1 MKTKTIQKTMKT
13 MHKVKI
19 YVWAVLWLVLAGAC
33 VGPRYTLP
41 DSRLQLPAT
50 FGKTA
55 DTLATVQPDWRT
67 FFEDK
72 QLQALIDSALQHNR
86 ELNILL
92 QEIVIAQNEVLA
104 RKGEYLP
111 FVRLGAAAEMDKVGE
126 YTRYGAVEKQLD
138 IRPGEVFPEPFSHF
152 ELGAY
157 ASWEID
163 IWKRLRNAKKAAALR
178 YMASIE
184 GRRFVQTQVI
194 AEVAEAYYELMALDN
209 LLAIVEEYARI
220 QENALELVRQRL
232 QAGRDTRLAVNRFAA
247 RLLKTKNL
255 RYAIR
260 QRITETENRL
270 RFLTGQLPD
279 SIVRSSGRFL
289 ELSADSILT
298 GVPARL
304 LQNRP
309 DVRRAELELAAAKL
323 DVQSAR
329 ALFYPSLD
337 LRAGI
342 GFQAFN
348 PAFLLAPESMLYN
361 LAGDL
366 MAPLINRNAIRAAY
380 NSANARQLQALYA
393 YEQTL
398 IQAYTDVVNQ
408 LAKLDNYT
416 QSLQLK
422 SEEVRI
428 LTESINIANA
438 LYRAADAD
446 YLEVLLTQIEA
457 MDARLE
463 LVEVKLKQLQAK
475 VQLYRALGG
484 GWQ

>member
-1 MKTKTIQKTMKT
+1 MRRFDIFT
-13 MHKVKI
+13 
-19 YVWAVLWLVLAGAC
+19 AVCLLWLVAGC
-33 VGPRYTLP
+33 VGPRHTLP
-41 DSRLQLPAT
+41 GSRVQLPAT

-55 DTLATVQPDWRT
+55 DTAATVQPDWRT

-92 QEIVIAQNEVLA
+92 QEVVISQNEVLA

-111 FVRLGAAAEMDKVGE
+111 FVRLGAGAELDKVGE
-126 YTRYGAVEKQLD
+126 YTRNGAVEKQLE
-138 IRPGEVFPEPFSHF
+138 IRPGEEFPEPFSHF

-157 ASWEID
+157 ASWEVD

-178 YMASIE
+178 YLASIE
-184 GRRFVQTQVI
+184 GRRFVQTQVV

-209 LLAIVEEYARI
+209 LLATIDEYARI
-220 QENALELVRQRL
+220 QESALQVIRRRK
-232 QAGRDTRLAVNRFAA
+232 QAGHDTQLAVNRFAA
-247 RLLKTKNL
+247 RLLKTQNL

-270 RFLTGQLPD
+270 RVLTGQLPD
-279 SIVRSSGRFL
+279 SIARDPERFL
-289 ELSADSILT
+289 ELQVDSIAV
-298 GVPARL
+298 GVPAYL

-309 DVRRAELELAAAKL
+309 DVRRAELELEAAKL

-329 ALFYPSLD
+329 ALFYPSLGI
-337 LRAGI
+337 RAGI

-348 PAFLLAPESMLYN
+348 PAFLLAPESLLYN

-366 MAPLINRNAIRAAY
+366 MAPLVNRKAIRAAY

-398 IQAYTDVVNQ
+398 LQAYTDVLNQ
-408 LAKLDNYT
+408 LAKIENYT

-422 SEEVRI
+422 TEEVRL
-428 LTESINIANA
+428 LTESIDIANA

-446 YLEVLLTQIEA
+446 YLEVLLTQTEA
-457 MDARLE
+457 LDARLE
-463 LVEVKLKQLQAK
+463 LIEVKLKQLQGK